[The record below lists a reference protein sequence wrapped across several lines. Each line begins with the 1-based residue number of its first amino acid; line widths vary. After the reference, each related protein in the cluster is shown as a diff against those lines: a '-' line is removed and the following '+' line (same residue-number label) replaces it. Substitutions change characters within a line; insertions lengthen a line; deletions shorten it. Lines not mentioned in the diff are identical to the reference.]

1 MTLTQIQ
8 SLALGGMCALLF
20 AVVGGSIVEWSKWLA
35 RYRNGVKPVRMPT
48 GPQATVGL
56 IDILVTFLVLFSLFF
71 FAAVVWRASGLPV
84 GPSLKGA
91 KLDSVVAFDSVSP
104 ANQQIDDEIMASELA
119 SNSDNSDPESGNTN
133 ESGNTSEPVKVK
145 PAGMTQNQFIYSG
158 VAVTAQLLCVILMTV
173 FIRGRTSCT
182 FKKLGWRTDQVAG
195 DVVAGLQCFL
205 MMTPVILV
213 LNGVLQG
220 LTKIPY
226 EHPVQEMIKQYP
238 WLLGIAF
245 WQAAIVAPISE
256 EFGFRVLLIGW
267 FESIHFGRNKLIAFL
282 FGSTSDLSTE
292 RPGCEE
298 NPILAVAASQDTS
311 NPYDAPLTSGT
322 VLFAGTSAG
331 ATALDYRPPWWPA
344 LLSGTLFGL
353 AHFSYG
359 VSWVA
364 LVVFGVV
371 LGRLYQMRQS
381 ILPVILVHFLFNA
394 MNVTMLGLSILLPNN
409 LGK

>member
-20 AVVGGSIVEWSKWLA
+20 AVVGGSIVEWSKWLT
-35 RYRNGVKPVRMPT
+35 RYRNGDKPVRIPT

-56 IDILVTFLVLFSLFF
+56 VDIMVTFLVLLSLFF
-71 FAAVVWRASGLPV
+71 FAAVLWRAFGLPV
-84 GPSLKGA
+84 GPSPKGP
-91 KLDSVVAFDSVSP
+91 KPVSVVLFDGVPRDGQSKGEEP
-104 ANQQIDDEIMASELA
+104 MASALA
-119 SNSDNSDPESGNTN
+119 IHSDKSKLESSNSNATG
-133 ESGNTSEPVKVK
+133 VAK

-158 VAVTAQLLCVILMTV
+158 VVVSAQLLCVILMSV
-173 FIRGRTSCT
+173 FIRGRTSCSFT
-182 FKKLGWRTDQVAG
+182 KLGWRIDQVSG
-195 DVVAGLQCFL
+195 DILAGLQCFL
-205 MMTPVILV
+205 MMTPVILI

-282 FGSTSDLSTE
+282 FG
-292 RPGCEE
+292 
-298 NPILAVAASQDTS
+298 ASPDFPNKFHEGETISSLGSPSQETA
-311 NPYDAPLTSGT
+311 NPYNAPSLAGEAFSGET
-322 VLFAGTSAG
+322 HLGDLASV
-331 ATALDYRPPWWPA
+331 YRPPWWPA

-364 LVVFGVV
+364 LIVFGVV

-381 ILPVILVHFLFNA
+381 ILPVIVVHLLFNA

-409 LGK
+409 LGN